1 MGAAIMSKRDFVQS
15 YARSLPSLAIC
26 LACLVLPDL
35 AFAQTSP
42 FQTGANSLVTNAIAI
57 ATPFAVLAIMVLA
70 VVAMSGRI
78 SWGWPVGAVVGICV
92 LFGAQQIV
100 TWARG
105 LFGV

>member
-1 MGAAIMSKRDFVQS
+1 MSKRAFIRS
-15 YARSLPSLAIC
+15 YIPSIQALVVC
-26 LACLVLPDL
+26 LGCVVLPDL
-35 AFAQTSP
+35 ALAQTSP

-78 SWGWPVGAVVGICV
+78 SWGWPIGAVVGICV

>member
-1 MGAAIMSKRDFVQS
+1 MPTRDFT
-15 YARSLPSLAIC
+15 RSNVLYLQALLMC

-35 AFAQTSP
+35 ASAQTSP
-42 FQTGANSLVTNAIAI
+42 FQTGAISLVTNAIAI

-78 SWGWPVGAVVGICV
+78 SWGWPIGAVVGICV

>member
-1 MGAAIMSKRDFVQS
+1 MSTRNFT
-15 YARSLPSLAIC
+15 RSSVHYLPAFQMC
-26 LACLVLPDL
+26 LAYLVLPDL
-35 AFAQTSP
+35 AWAQTSP

-78 SWGWPVGAVVGICV
+78 SWGWPIGAVVGICV

>member
-1 MGAAIMSKRDFVQS
+1 MSTRDSTRS
-15 YARSLPSLAIC
+15 YVPYLEAFLTC
-26 LACLVLPDL
+26 LLCLILPDIGC
-35 AFAQTSP
+35 AQTSP

-70 VVAMSGRI
+70 VVAISGRI
-78 SWGWPVGAVVGICV
+78 SWGWPIGAVVGICV

>member
-1 MGAAIMSKRDFVQS
+1 MFAQNSNRLHMF
-15 YARSLPSLAIC
+15 YLTTFLAF
-26 LACLVLPDL
+26 LAFLILPDL
-35 AFAQTSP
+35 ASAQTSP

-78 SWGWPVGAVVGICV
+78 SWGWPVGAVIGICV

>member
-1 MGAAIMSKRDFVQS
+1 MGAAIMSKPDFVRF
-15 YARSLPSLAIC
+15 YALSLPSLVVC
-26 LACLVLPDL
+26 LACLTLPDL
-35 AFAQTSP
+35 AFAQSSP

-78 SWGWPVGAVVGICV
+78 SWGWPIGAVVGICV

>member
-1 MGAAIMSKRDFVQS
+1 MPSPNHLRAYVLSLEAI
-15 YARSLPSLAIC
+15 LIC
-26 LACLVLPDL
+26 IVLLVSPELVY
-35 AFAQTSP
+35 AQTSP
-42 FQTGANSLVTNAIAI
+42 FQTGANSLLTNAIAI
-57 ATPFAVLAIMVLA
+57 ATPFAALAIMVLA

-78 SWGWPVGAVVGICV
+78 SWGWPIGAIVGICV